1 MAIFGADDRVA
12 LQSGTD
18 APPLAAFSQVLAR
31 FSDGVV
37 TQGSGVMIGP
47 ASLLT
52 AAHAIYHPDHGGWA
66 EQVQVVPGRLGSI
79 KPYGVFEAVSLS
91 TPSPW
96 RVPGALSYEILKY
109 DYGVVTLGS
118 AIGYVTG
125 WLDYGYNQ
133 TGTGLLLGKELLNI
147 GYPADL
153 GGNSL
158 YFDTGTVDRV
168 ADEIMYFTD
177 DLDIMPGQSG
187 SPVIY
192 DNNGMDVVLG
202 VVSHQLISPDE
213 NGVLGLSESS
223 VNAIQ
228 GWVSQEGS
236 EPIQI
241 ELNPQYQAIDI
252 ALATQVVRLIEVI
265 YDQQPGYTLLTD
277 FKNQSTE
284 MGLARFADSLVAA
297 ESALSV
303 DAVLASTVT
312 VNAGIT
318 GDAAQIAYDYLMV
331 ELMEGPTHRGEVI
344 LKASTLLSALSED
357 SVFGDFAVVFNA
369 EVVNSLAYS
378 VIATNTDYRTVAASS
393 VIGWL
398 SSEAALDAAVSLT
411 GVVDEIASVDLNS
424 YI

>member
-47 ASLLT
+47 SSLLT
-52 AAHAIYHPDHGGWA
+52 AAHAIYHPGHGGWA
-66 EQVQVVPGRLGSI
+66 EQVQVVPGRLGAI

-96 RVPGALSYEILKY
+96 RVSETLSYEILKY

-133 TGTGLLLGKELLNI
+133 TGTALLLGKELLNI

-153 GGNSL
+153 GGHTL

-168 ADEIMYFTD
+168 ADDIMNFTD
-177 DLDIMPGQSG
+177 DLDITPGQSG

-192 DNNGMDVVLG
+192 DNNGVDVILG

-228 GWVSQEGS
+228 GWVSQEAS
-236 EPIQI
+236 ESIQI
-241 ELNPQYQAIDI
+241 ELNPQYQTVDI
-252 ALATQVVRLIEVI
+252 ALVTQIVRLIEVI
-265 YDQQPGYTLLTD
+265 YNQQPGFSLLTN
-277 FKNQSTE
+277 FKNQSME
-284 MGLARFADSLVAA
+284 MGLARFADALVAA
-297 ESALSV
+297 ESELNV
-303 DAVLASTVT
+303 DTVLASTVT

-318 GDAAQIAYDYLMV
+318 GDAAQTAFDYLML
-331 ELMEGPTHRGEVI
+331 ELVAHPDSRGEVI
-344 LKASTLLSALSED
+344 LNASTLFSSLTED
-357 SVFGDFAVVFNA
+357 HVFGDFAVVFNA

-378 VIATNTDYRTVAASS
+378 VIATNTDYRAVASSS

-398 SSEAALDAAVSLT
+398 SNEAVLDNTVSLI
-411 GVVDEIASVDLNS
+411 GVANEIASLDLNS

>member
-1 MAIFGADDRVA
+1 
-12 LQSGTD
+12 
-18 APPLAAFSQVLAR
+18 
-31 FSDGVV
+31 
-37 TQGSGVMIGP
+37 
-47 ASLLT
+47 
-52 AAHAIYHPDHGGWA
+52 
-66 EQVQVVPGRLGSI
+66 
-79 KPYGVFEAVSLS
+79 
-91 TPSPW
+91 
-96 RVPGALSYEILKY
+96 
-109 DYGVVTLGS
+109 
-118 AIGYVTG
+118 
-125 WLDYGYNQ
+125 
-133 TGTGLLLGKELLNI
+133 
-147 GYPADL
+147 
-153 GGNSL
+153 
-158 YFDTGTVDRV
+158 VD
-168 ADEIMYFTD
+168 
-177 DLDIMPGQSG
+177 
-187 SPVIY
+187 VI
-192 DNNGMDVVLG
+192 LG